1 MVDIRFKR
9 RNIFMSSTLLESL
22 KILPPRD
29 RNKIFIVIVLQV
41 FLAMLDLAGVAIIGV
56 LGSLA
61 VSGVQG
67 QEPGDKV
74 SLFLRAA
81 QLQNASLQVQF
92 TVLGLSATVLLLS
105 KTVFTVYF
113 TRKILFFLSRRGAEV
128 SGKLI
133 TSFIRQPL
141 LEIQSQ
147 PQQVVLYS
155 LTNGVSVMML
165 GIVGATVN
173 IISDVIL
180 LVILGA
186 GLFVVDPLV
195 ASVTLATFCLVAYL
209 LYRLM
214 HERARNLGTQA
225 VELTVESNEKIIEV
239 LNSFREIVVRNR
251 SDYYASSI
259 SANRMG
265 LAESSAETAFLPSI
279 SKYVFETVI
288 VLGTLA
294 LGAAQF
300 ALQDAR
306 HAVGILA
313 VFMASS
319 ARIAPAVLR
328 VQTGLIQIKNSSAT
342 ASGTLALIK
351 RIGLAEVPSKRFSPL
366 DLVHYGF
373 VPKLSVQNLN
383 FSYPGSNHKV
393 IENVSFEVS
402 EGELIAIVGPSGA
415 GKTTLVDVLL
425 GVIRPDTGQILISDG
440 SPEVVVKKWP
450 GAISYVPQEV
460 LILNSSIRQNVTL
473 GYEENDINDVNVW
486 DALKLAQLEPF
497 VSELP
502 NKLDGIVGEKGSS
515 LSGGQRQRLGI
526 ARALFTKPK
535 LIVFDEAT
543 SSLDGQTESDLSDS
557 ILGLKGKVTVI
568 MIAHR
573 LSTVRSADRILYM
586 NSGKL
591 VCSGSFEEVRKSVP
605 DFDRQASLMGL

>member
-1 MVDIRFKR
+1 MGKGLIRR
-9 RNIFMSSTLLESL
+9 SESLYSTLLEAIG
-22 KILPPRD
+22 ILHRRD
-29 RNKIFIVIVLQV
+29 RNKIFFVIVLQV
-41 FLAMLDLAGVAIIGV
+41 LLGLVDLVGIAIIGV

-67 QEPGDKV
+67 QQPGGRV
-74 SLFLRAA
+74 GSVLEAV
-81 QLQNASLQVQF
+81 QLENSSLQVQF
-92 TVLGLSATVLLLS
+92 GVLGLAATILLVS
-105 KTVFTVYF
+105 KTIFSAYF
-113 TRKILFFLSRRGAEV
+113 TRKILFFLSRRGAEA
-128 SGKLI
+128 SGKLV
-133 TSFIRQPL
+133 TSFLRQPL

-155 LTNGVSVMML
+155 LTNGVSVVMV
-165 GIVGATVN
+165 GIIGATVN
-173 IISDVIL
+173 IISDIIL
-180 LVILGA
+180 LLILGA
-186 GLFVVDPLV
+186 GLFIFDPLV
-195 ASVTLATFCLVAYL
+195 ASVTLAVFGVVAYF

-214 HERARNLGTQA
+214 HERAKNLGTKA
-225 VELTVESNEKIIEV
+225 LEMTVESNEKVIEA

-251 SDYYASSI
+251 TDFYASSI
-259 SANRMG
+259 SANRVG
-265 LAESSAETAFLPSI
+265 LAESSAEAAFLTSI
-279 SKYVFETVI
+279 SKYVFEIVI

-306 HAVGILA
+306 NAVGILA

-328 VQTGLIQIKNSSAT
+328 LQTTLIQIKNST
-342 ASGTLALIK
+342 ANAAGTLALIK
-351 RIGLAEVPSKRFSPL
+351 RIGLAEIPSKRFSSL
-366 DLVHYGF
+366 DMVHEGF
-373 VPKLSVQNLN
+373 VPKLTVQSLN
-383 FSYPGSNHKV
+383 FQYPGANQKV
-393 IENVSFEVS
+393 IDDVSFDVS
-402 EGELIAIVGPSGA
+402 EGELIAIVGASGA
-415 GKTTLVDVLL
+415 GKTTLVDVIL
-425 GVIRPDTGQILISDG
+425 GVIHPDAGQILISDQF
-440 SPEVVVKKWP
+440 PEVAVKKWP
-450 GAISYVPQEV
+450 GAISYVPQDV
-460 LILNSSIRQNVTL
+460 MIINSSVRQNVTL
-473 GYEENDINDVNVW
+473 GYEEIELKDEDVW

-502 NKLDGIVGEKGSS
+502 KRLEERVGEKGSS

-543 SSLDGQTESDLSDS
+543 SSLDGQTESDLSDA

-591 VCSGSFEEVRKSVP
+591 VCSGTFEEVRRLVP
-605 DFDRQASLMGL
+605 DFDHQASLMGL